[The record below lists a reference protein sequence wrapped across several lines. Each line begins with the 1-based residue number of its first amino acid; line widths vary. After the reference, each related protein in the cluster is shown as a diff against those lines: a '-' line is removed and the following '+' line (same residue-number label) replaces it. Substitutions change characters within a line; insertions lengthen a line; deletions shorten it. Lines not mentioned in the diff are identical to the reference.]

1 MQVDEPA
8 QVPQASKGKPRRSHH
23 GRHRRV
29 GLGHPRRQQQPV
41 ATWQFDDEV
50 RGACV
55 KEMTHN
61 LEAFAGMWVMRIL
74 DNDLKRLLL
83 GGMSRV
89 RKAQ

>member
-1 MQVDEPA
+1 VQVDEPA
-8 QVPQASKGKPRRSHH
+8 QVPQASKGKPRRTHH

-55 KEMTHN
+55 KEMTQN

-89 RKAQ
+89 RRAP